1 MTGWRLSALNVAL
14 PGAGLLIDGQ
24 LAAGLLL
31 LVPSIILLALA
42 LGVLG
47 LFTAAAALPIVGTLV
62 AVYAV
67 LSLVAGGW
75 WWRCLRRRRYDPQQV
90 RLLHREA
97 CAAWLQGRAAEALTK
112 SRGLVAIAPEESGA
126 WRFLALVAGDAG
138 DATTARR
145 AEARAQ
151 SIDDR

>member
-31 LVPSIILLALA
+31 LVPSIIVLALT

-47 LFTAAAALPIVGTLV
+47 LFTTAAAVPIIGVFA

-67 LSLVAGGW
+67 LALIAGGW
-75 WWRCLRRRRYDPQQV
+75 WWRCLRRRRYDPHQV

-97 CAAWLQGRAAEALTK
+97 CAAWLQGRATEALAK
-112 SRGLVAIAPEESGA
+112 ARGLVAIAPEEPGA

-138 DATTARR
+138 DTTTARR

-151 SIDDR
+151 SIDER